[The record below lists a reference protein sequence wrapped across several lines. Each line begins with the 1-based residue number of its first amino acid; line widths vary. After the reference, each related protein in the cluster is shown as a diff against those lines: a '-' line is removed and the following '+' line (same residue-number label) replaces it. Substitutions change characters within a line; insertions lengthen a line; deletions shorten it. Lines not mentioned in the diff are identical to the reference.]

1 MLFNVKRESYVAGR
15 GSIATECLPD
25 GIRQDI
31 ITEGNQS
38 INSYNSLYDMY
49 NDTHSHTHSYVHT
62 YIHAYVHTC
71 TCLCKYIH
79 I

>member
-38 INSYNSLYDMY
+38 IHIIIYLSLYD
-49 NDTHSHTHSYVHT
+49 N
-62 YIHAYVHTC
+62 YI
-71 TCLCKYIH
+71 
-79 I
+79 